1 MKLIHIVGAR
11 PQFIKMAAVSRAIAQ
26 HNRGHDPGE
35 QIEEL
40 IIHTGQHYDY
50 EMSKVF
56 FDELEIPKPD
66 YNLGVGSAPHGEQTG
81 EMLKRIEPVLVKE
94 RPDVV
99 LVYGDTNSTFAGAL
113 AAAKLHI
120 PVAHIEA
127 GLRSFNKAMPE
138 EINRVLTDHVSTIL
152 FCPTET
158 AVENLRKE
166 GFTNIVDD
174 GHLISDVSLYESRT
188 MDHGPIV
195 LNVGDVMYDSVLY
208 NLKLAEERS
217 DILNRLHLLPNEPK
231 EPNKP
236 NELNEPT
243 ELNKL
248 NKPIRYA
255 LATIHRAE
263 NTDDPKRLRSIFR
276 ALNEIARDVMPVILP
291 LHPRTRKRLSS
302 LANRMNPS
310 NPINSMNP
318 TNPRD
323 LMIIEPVS
331 YLDMLWLE
339 KNARLILT
347 DSGGVQKEVFILQV
361 PCITLREE
369 SEWVETI
376 EAGRNVLAGAD
387 KEQIVEAARQF
398 GFQKQKPSGLP
409 GSPYGDGHAS
419 ERIIEVVTCLRK

>member
-99 LVYGDTNSTFAGAL
+99 LVYGDTNSTLAGAL

-158 AVENLRKE
+158 AVKNLQKE
-166 GFTNIVDD
+166 GFTNIVND
-174 GHLISDVSLYESRT
+174 GHLVSDPHLYKLRT
-188 MDHGPIV
+188 TNHGPVVI
-195 LNVGDVMYDSVLY
+195 NVGDVMYDSVLY

-248 NKPIRYA
+248 NKPMRYA

-263 NTDDPKRLRSIFR
+263 NTDDPKRLRSIFHG
-276 ALNEIARDVMPVILP
+276 LTEIAKRGLPVILP
-291 LHPRTRKRLSS
+291 LHPRTENALQ
-302 LANRMNPS
+302 
-310 NPINSMNP
+310 
-318 TNPRD
+318 RD
-323 LMIIEPVS
+323 LSDHELRTIHSELKIVDPLP
-331 YLDMLWLE
+331 YLDMLILE
-339 KNARLILT
+339 KNAQSILT
-347 DSGGVQKEVFILQV
+347 DSGGVQKEAFILQV